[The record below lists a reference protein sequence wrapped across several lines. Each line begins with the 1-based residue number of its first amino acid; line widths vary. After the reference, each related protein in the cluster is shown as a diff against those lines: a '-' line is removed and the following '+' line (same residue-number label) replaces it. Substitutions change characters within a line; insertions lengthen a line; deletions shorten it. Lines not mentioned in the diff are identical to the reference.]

1 MQASPEQLKEV
12 EPISRSPAANSE
24 TFAKRNGS
32 NEDLDEAEDVE
43 RDLESSSYPLD
54 AGGVIQGR
62 PSPNSDNS
70 VQCKVDLGN
79 VTYTISVKSKPAA
92 LENRSGFGSA
102 ILNSLPLGRA
112 LERPANMA
120 LEEPPDSP
128 TSLAL
133 GSAPRQPAKM
143 ALEEL
148 PDRAEFF
155 AGLQGGRATTS
166 SQVLVEEIDDREEGQ
181 RMSSVEEEEYSV
193 VDLHQDSR
201 DAEVVESHVKEVDT
215 NQFSSDAP
223 TALEAHLAVTR
234 QLGLEESTY
243 PTAARHEGSSNTKNN
258 QDAEDSLDDGSSS
271 RVGHHGEDDRS
282 PFQAPKVDE
291 QLVPLQEEVGPEQPT
306 PQAKATGSNSR
317 FKNAGII
324 QEEGD
329 YVDSPKHQA
338 RKEVLRTF
346 SSFKCSPSWNTVN
359 T

>member
-1 MQASPEQLKEV
+1 M
-12 EPISRSPAANSE
+12 
-24 TFAKRNGS
+24 
-32 NEDLDEAEDVE
+32 
-43 RDLESSSYPLD
+43 
-54 AGGVIQGR
+54 
-62 PSPNSDNS
+62 
-70 VQCKVDLGN
+70 
-79 VTYTISVKSKPAA
+79 
-92 LENRSGFGSA
+92 
-102 ILNSLPLGRA
+102 
-112 LERPANMA
+112 
-120 LEEPPDSP
+120 
-128 TSLAL
+128 
-133 GSAPRQPAKM
+133 
-143 ALEEL
+143 
-148 PDRAEFF
+148 
-155 AGLQGGRATTS
+155 
-166 SQVLVEEIDDREEGQ
+166 
-181 RMSSVEEEEYSV
+181 
-193 VDLHQDSR
+193 
-201 DAEVVESHVKEVDT
+201 KEVDT

-271 RVGHHGEDDRS
+271 RVGHHGEDDQS